1 MSDID
6 YKSLSTKFGY
16 WEKIKDLADQY
27 IDLMLNYR
35 QSGHPGGSRSKMH
48 AMIALLFSGV
58 MRWDIRNLE
67 KRFADRF
74 VLIAGH
80 CTPLVYGVMAV
91 LFDALR
97 IKYNQTDDAR
107 YLVNGGATRAI
118 YPEDLVTLR
127 NRDGLPGHAE
137 MIDKSLIFKFNTGP
151 SGHGFP
157 AAVGEAAALKLA
169 KAEKVRVFAL
179 EGEGGHTAGAAHECK
194 NSSFGLGLSNLFY
207 LLDWNDF
214 GIDDHRISSVAHG
227 NPRDWF
233 ESYGWRVFNAED
245 GSDWEPVTQMLTNMI
260 NTSNP
265 HDAPNCGF
273 FITRKGRGYGVYD
286 NKSHGT
292 PHKMNSEIF
301 WETKREFASKY
312 GIVFE
317 GQGKP
322 APEAPDEIQAQAL
335 TNLKIV
341 SKVLEMDQE
350 LVDYIAD
357 RLVELGES
365 VTDELPGFR
374 LPEDKNPIHDANLYD
389 YRNYPPEIYGRAG
402 DKKPNRAALSAW
414 GAWVNSYCAKKY
426 DRPLFIAMSAD
437 LADSTNISG
446 FAKEFG
452 VFQGYG
458 WYNRNSNLEGVLL
471 PQEITEFTNSGICAG
486 IASVNMHTKPEDEF
500 NGFYTACSTY
510 GSFSYL
516 KYGLMRLFSQLA
528 QDSPLKS
535 GKILWVAGHSGPE
548 TAEDSRTHFGIF
560 SPGVTQL
567 FPEGGIINLYPWEY
581 NEVPVLLG
589 EALSKDIP
597 LIALHLTRPP
607 IELPDREKLGIPSHF
622 EAARGAYLLKDF
634 QPDKEK
640 MGAVIVSGTS
650 STNNTVAIL
659 SDLEKENLNIKVIA
673 APSYDL
679 FKMQP
684 ESYRNEVLPFNEW
697 MDSMVITNGARRLMH
712 DWICNKVCEEY
723 SLSSDWDNKW
733 RGGGSVD
740 TVVEDAHLSPEW
752 ILAGIKRFAADRE
765 KRLFRLNCLHRKA
778 AD

>member
-1 MSDID
+1 MTDID
-6 YKSLSTKFGY
+6 YKSLSAKFEY

-48 AMIALLFSGV
+48 AMISLLFSGA
-58 MRWDIRNLE
+58 MRWDIRNLR

-74 VLIAGH
+74 ILIAGH
-80 CTPLVYGVMAV
+80 CTPLVYGVMAA

-107 YLVNGGATRAI
+107 FMISGGAKRSI

-157 AAVGEAAALKLA
+157 AAVGEATALKLA
-169 KAEKVRVFAL
+169 KAERVRVFAL

-214 GIDDHRISSVAHG
+214 GIDDHRISSVVHG

-245 GSDWEPVTQMLTNMI
+245 GSDWEPITQMLTNMI
-260 NTSNP
+260 NTPNP
-265 HDAPNCGF
+265 HNAPNCGF
-273 FITRKGRGYGVYD
+273 FKTRKGRGYGVYD

-292 PHKMNSEIF
+292 PHKMNSEAF

-317 GQGKP
+317 GQDKP
-322 APEAPDEIQAQAL
+322 APADPEDIRAQAL

-341 SKVLEMDQE
+341 SKVLEMDQG

-365 VTDELPGFR
+365 VPDELPEFR
-374 LPEDKNPIHDANLYD
+374 LPVDKNPIHDENLYD
-389 YRNYPPEIYGRAG
+389 YRNYPTEIYARAG

-414 GAWVNSYCAKKY
+414 GAWVNSYCARQY
-426 DRPLFIAMSAD
+426 NRPLYIAMSAD

-446 FAKEFG
+446 FAKG
-452 VFQGYG
+452 VGTFPGYG
-458 WYNRNSNLEGVLL
+458 WFNRTSNLAGVLL

-486 IASVNMHTKPEDEF
+486 IASVNMHTEPEDDF

-528 QDSPLKS
+528 QDSPLKI

-567 FPEGGIINLYPWEY
+567 FPEGSIINLYPWEY

-589 EALSKDIP
+589 EAFSRDVPI
-597 LIALHLTRPP
+597 IALHLTRPP
-607 IELPDREKLGIPSHF
+607 IEIPDREKLGIPSFF
-622 EAARGAYLLKDF
+622 EAAKGAYLLKDF
-634 QPDKEK
+634 QLDKEK

-659 SDLEKENLNIKVIA
+659 SNLEEENLNVKVIA

-679 FKMQP
+679 FKIQP
-684 ESYRNEVLPFNEW
+684 ELYRNEILPLNEW

-733 RGGGSVD
+733 RGGGSVE

-752 ILAGIKRFAADRE
+752 ILAGVKRFVAERKE
-765 KRLFRLNCLHRKA
+765 RLSRLSCR
-778 AD
+778 